1 MSTGTEG
8 TSYRICKKCLLREM
22 QEKAEAFESMQAYIE
37 NIDPDNKASAELYE
51 ERLNI
56 CKECEM
62 LLEAMCRS
70 CGCYV
75 ELRAAVAKN
84 YCPRKHW

>member
-1 MSTGTEG
+1 MSGEQNA
-8 TSYRICKKCLLREM
+8 YRICKKCLMREL
-22 QEKAEAFESMQAYIE
+22 QGKTEYYESIGALIDRL
-37 NIDPDNKASAELYE
+37 DPDAKASDELYE
-51 ERLNI
+51 ERLQI

-62 LLEAMCRS
+62 FLEAMCRS

-84 YCPRKHW
+84 GCPRKKW